1 MKMNQ
6 RQRRPWIHFLSHSGK
21 KQREPKT
28 GQKRRRKSENGAGM
42 TRSKNE
48 NPTNQKYSRK
58 KKLTEG
64 KREHGGNKKNNDR
77 KKKKKK
83 VPHAQYYVLF
93 NVLCVTCCVSRI
105 KFMCQQFINNNARKK
120 ESGRNWN
127 SRAAD
132 GQSRKT
138 QKNR

>member
-1 MKMNQ
+1 
-6 RQRRPWIHFLSHSGK
+6 
-21 KQREPKT
+21 
-28 GQKRRRKSENGAGM
+28 M

-64 KREHGGNKKNNDR
+64 KREHGGNKKNDR

-83 VPHAQYYVLF
+83 FRTLSTTYYLMYYVWH
-93 NVLCVTCCVSRI
+93 VVSRI
-105 KFMCQQFINNNARKK
+105 KFMCQQFINNNGRKK

-138 QKNR
+138 QKKQMK